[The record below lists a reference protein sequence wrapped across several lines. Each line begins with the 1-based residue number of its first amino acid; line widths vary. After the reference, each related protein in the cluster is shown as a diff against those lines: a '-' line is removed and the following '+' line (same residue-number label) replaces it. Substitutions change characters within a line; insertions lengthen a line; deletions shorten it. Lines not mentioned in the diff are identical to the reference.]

1 MHIAK
6 DYQHASKH
14 INDCASLVANTPA
27 MRYNTARHTNNG
39 ENTMRHETLKTIAIL
54 FLSLTYTLDI
64 KTPTLTAAY
73 NALHLL
79 PYETA
84 MQCADVLNWLAVNI

>member
-1 MHIAK
+1 
-6 DYQHASKH
+6 
-14 INDCASLVANTPA
+14 
-27 MRYNTARHTNNG
+27 
-39 ENTMRHETLKTIAIL
+39 MRHETLKTIAIL